1 MLARVRAFRVLFG
14 AYAYA
19 YHKIEPIGIRRP
31 LDTTCTLGILERL
44 AATGV
49 WYPQL
54 LDVRQ
59 EFLLDDALEQ
69 ADTFILLACS

>member
-1 MLARVRAFRVLFG
+1 M
-14 AYAYA
+14 
-19 YHKIEPIGIRRP
+19 
-31 LDTTCTLGILERL
+31 LERL